1 MDAFADAGSLEWQV
15 FTSKSGKKESQPL
28 RLTFSYQDKSRT
40 MNRIGIHMLPDSE
53 LTVVMDFTSE
63 KETEGT
69 AAIQTK
75 IYAEENAVLHLI
87 QVQRLGSKM
96 TFLDDFGAD
105 CEKNARMET
114 IQLVLG
120 GKDTYLGNRT
130 ALRGESSDLE
140 SDIGYLLGGESR
152 LDMNLEAVHTG
163 KKTNSQMDAAG
174 VLSGKAVKIFRPFR

>member
-1 MDAFADAGSLEWQV
+1 MKRKIFAVLLTGAMLTAGLSTTVFADGELSL
-15 FTSKSGKKESQPL
+15 
-28 RLTFSYQDKSRT
+28 
-40 MNRIGIHMLPDSE
+40 IHIS
-53 LTVVMDFTSE
+53 
-63 KETEGT
+63 
-69 AAIQTK
+69 IQTK

-130 ALRGESSDLE
+130 ALRGEDVYKRQVN
-140 SDIGYLLGGESR
+140 I
-152 LDMNLEAVHTG
+152 
-163 KKTNSQMDAAG
+163 
-174 VLSGKAVKIFRPFR
+174 